1 MSECLGNRRQQ
12 VEGEI
17 RQTAERII
25 QMVRQSDEK
34 IIQQLNLRVAD
45 KQRKLR
51 QWRVVMQS
59 LIIADAN
66 DTYQRVEQQIN
77 SLPTQRLVEEKTSLL
92 VQLRDIDLIEMASQI
107 PEVEDTRFTPTISMA
122 ESEQLT
128 ALRKLVIGSG
138 SSVDVRQTVPDYNN
152 SNVEISTFGTAGNSD
167 GEFVLPWGV
176 AIRQDGCIMLA
187 DHANCRIQVFDNQGI
202 YVQTVPSNGSERIN
216 FLQALTLIS
225 IITSSLL
232 TAKAANLKFLM
243 VKVSLS
249 GTLEVVHTYIV
260 LHTLFKVS

>member
-1 MSECLGNRRQQ
+1 MSECLGNRREQ

-17 RQTAERII
+17 GQTAERII

-34 IIQQLNLRVAD
+34 IIQQLNLRVTD
-45 KQRKLR
+45 KQQKLR

-59 LIIADAN
+59 LIADAN

-77 SLPTQRLVEEKTSLL
+77 SLPTRRLVEEKTSLL

-128 ALRKLVIGSG
+128 ALGKLVIGSG

-260 LHTLFKVS
+260 